1 MEFQDCP
8 EMKPSHTPDSPPRG
22 CALYKMGRV
31 SYADALEFQHQLH
44 SECVAGHLFGALIL
58 LEHDPVITMGVKTG
72 EGNVLASP
80 QSLEAQGVELYE
92 TDRGGDVTYHG
103 PGQLVG
109 YPILKLREVAD
120 DLHGYLRRLEQ
131 TVIDTL
137 AVFGIEGRRNPP
149 AGVWVADKKICSIG
163 IAVRRWVT
171 YHGFALNVDPNMA
184 HFALINPC
192 GLSSARMTSMAG
204 LLGGSPGL
212 DRVQEV
218 YASKFAEVFGV
229 NLYTPT
235 KPLC

>member
-1 MEFQDCP
+1 MEFHDCR
-8 EMKPSHTPDSPPRG
+8 ETKPGKTLDASSRR
-22 CALYKMGRV
+22 CALYKIGRI
-31 SYADALEFQHQLH
+31 SYADALELQHQLH
-44 SECVAGHLFGALIL
+44 SRCAAGDLFGALIL

-72 EGNVLASP
+72 EGNVLVSP
-80 QSLEAQGVELYE
+80 QALESQGVELYE

-109 YPILKLREVAD
+109 YPILKLREVAN
-120 DLHGYLRRLEQ
+120 DLHDYLRRLEQ

-137 AVFGIEGRRNPP
+137 AEFGIEGRRNPP

-192 GLSSARMTSMAG
+192 GLQSAKMTSMVE
-204 LLGGSPGL
+204 LLGRSPGL
-212 DRVQEV
+212 DRVREV
-218 YASKFAEVFGV
+218 YTSKFAEVYGV
-229 NLYTPT
+229 NLDMPT
-235 KPLC
+235 ELLC